1 MPKITYSKTKIFQK
15 MNRKLTNLIFVLLAS
30 MMAFLASCGDSNSNK
45 DAEKDAI
52 DDIFNNAGTEDIPG
66 DNLTFYLIP
75 SPKDMF
81 DFTND
86 ANLPY
91 SVEVLNPVENVDKY
105 LDTKTQELGFGI
117 YSADLAYTAAFTKT
131 KDAIK
136 YLGVVRELSDKIG
149 ISSVFDES
157 LVGRFENVEENKD
170 SLMSVTNDTYFDIVK
185 HLELNDRKSSLALI
199 SAGGWLESLY
209 IVVNLVKEYKEN
221 DKTIQLIADQKNI
234 FENLILYLEQNKND
248 ENIKKII
255 EDLKPIQVIY
265 DELEEV
271 DIENNNGSVTK
282 TGQIVIGGARKI
294 VIKKEQYDRLKQTIT
309 TVRNKLT
316 GNNV

>member
-1 MPKITYSKTKIFQK
+1 MNQK
-15 MNRKLTNLIFVLLAS
+15 FVNSVFILLAS
-30 MMAFLASCGDSNSNK
+30 IFILLQSCGESTENTKTD
-45 DAEKDAI
+45 DGAI
-52 DDIFNNAGTEDIPG
+52 DELFDDASLEDIPG

-86 ANLPY
+86 ENLPY
-91 SVEVLNPVENVDKY
+91 SLEVLNPVENADKY
-105 LDTKTQELGFGI
+105 IDTKTQELGFGI
-117 YSADLAYTAAFTKT
+117 YSADLAYTAAFAKT

-136 YLGVVRELSDKIG
+136 YLSVVRDLSDKIG

-157 LVGRFENVEENKD
+157 LVQRFDNVEDSKD

-209 IVVNLVKEYKEN
+209 IVVNLIDEYKED

-234 FENLILYLEQNKND
+234 FENLILYLEQNKDD

-255 EDLKPIQVIY
+255 EDLKPIQKIY
-265 DELEEV
+265 NGLEEV
-271 DIENNNGSVTK
+271 DIENATK
-282 TGQIVIGGARKI
+282 PEVAAGQIIIGGARKI
-294 VIKKEQYDRLKQTIT
+294 VITKEQFANLKQIISEI
-309 TVRNKLT
+309 RNKLT